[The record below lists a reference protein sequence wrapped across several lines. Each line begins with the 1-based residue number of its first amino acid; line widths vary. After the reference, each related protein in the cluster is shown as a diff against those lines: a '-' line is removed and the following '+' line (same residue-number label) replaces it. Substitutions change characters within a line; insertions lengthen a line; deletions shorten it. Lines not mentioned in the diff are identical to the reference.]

1 MDTFDTRHQVEQ
13 LQIDYAYCIDS
24 GHFEDWPEFF
34 TDECVYQI
42 ISRDSY
48 EQGHESGFYYCR
60 SKNMLRDRVL
70 ALRETTIYEP
80 QRYRHIIGG
89 TRILESGDKRCR
101 AESNLIVVR
110 TLQAGEMG
118 IFAAGAYLDTIT
130 FETGTPK
137 FIEKVV
143 VTDSPQIDMLLAGPL

>member
-1 MDTFDTRHQVEQ
+1 MDTVDIRHQVEQ

-34 TDECVYQI
+34 TDECVYRI

-89 TRILESGDKRCR
+89 TRILESGEKRCR

-118 IFAAGAYLDTIT
+118 IFAAGVYVDTIT
-130 FETGTPK
+130 FEPETPK
-137 FIEKVV
+137 FIEKIV